1 MSIRPRSR
9 RAGLSALALAGAL
22 VLARSPPA
30 RAEAPDDV
38 TTDLEASRAR
48 FKRGMDLYASGDYAG
63 AIVTWEAIYAELG
76 RERGYRLAFNIARAY
91 DAFGDPSRAVEGYA
105 AYLLEVGRRRASG
118 EALPELVEK
127 QARDAEARV
136 AELQR
141 TRGKLRVPEGP
152 VPVEVRVDGGAPRLA
167 GFVALLPPGRH
178 VVVFGVGASSTRHEL
193 ALEAGEERT
202 LVPPAPPKPAPRAG
216 DDGARPTPAP
226 RLEARTV
233 RPFSPVWIYVAAGTA
248 AVSVLLPALQ
258 YGRALATASQHDASG
273 DALERERLAA
283 DYASQKSAAYASV
296 ALPVALAAATAGLG
310 LVYVVGARTE
320 TVRVSPQGLGVMAQF
335 AY

>member
-1 MSIRPRSR
+1 M
-9 RAGLSALALAGAL
+9 LAGAL
-22 VLARSPPA
+22 VLASAPPA
-30 RAEAPDDV
+30 RADGPDDAA
-38 TTDLEASRAR
+38 TDLEASRAR
-48 FKRGMDLYASGDYAG
+48 FKRGMDLYVAGDFAG

-105 AYLLEVGRRRASG
+105 AYLQEVARRRLAAES
-118 EALPELVEK
+118 LPELVEK

-167 GFVALLPPGRH
+167 GFVALLPPGKH

-202 LVPPAPPKPAPRAG
+202 LTPTVPPAAPRG
-216 DDGARPTPAP
+216 VDEGARARPPF
-226 RLEARTV
+226 RSEVRTV

-248 AVSVLLPALQ
+248 AVSVLLPAIQ
-258 YGRALATASQHDASG
+258 YGRALSTASQHDASG

-283 DYASQKSAAYASV
+283 DYASQRSAAYASV
-296 ALPVALAAATAGLG
+296 ALPIALGAATAGLG
-310 LVYVVGARTE
+310 LVYVLGARSE

-335 AY
+335 TY

>member
-1 MSIRPRSR
+1 M
-9 RAGLSALALAGAL
+9 AGLL
-22 VLARSPPA
+22 VVVTGSPPA

-38 TTDLEASRAR
+38 TADLEASRAR
-48 FKRGMDLYASGDYAG
+48 FKRGMDLYVSGEYAG

-76 RERGYRLAFNIARAY
+76 PERGYRLAFNIARAY
-91 DAFGDPSRAVEGYA
+91 DAFGDPSRAAEGYA
-105 AYLLEVGRRRASG
+105 AYLHEVSRRRALG

-136 AELQR
+136 GELQR

-193 ALEAGEERT
+193 VLEAGEEST
-202 LVPPAPPKPAPRAG
+202 LVPPAPPRDRVAEGAPRPRPAPR
-216 DDGARPTPAP
+216 P
-226 RLEARTV
+226 EVRTV
-233 RPFSPVWIYVAAGTA
+233 RPFSAVWIYVAAGTA

-258 YGRALATASQHDASG
+258 YGRALSTASQHDASG

-320 TVRVSPQGLGVMAQF
+320 TVRVSPQGLGLAATF
-335 AY
+335 TY